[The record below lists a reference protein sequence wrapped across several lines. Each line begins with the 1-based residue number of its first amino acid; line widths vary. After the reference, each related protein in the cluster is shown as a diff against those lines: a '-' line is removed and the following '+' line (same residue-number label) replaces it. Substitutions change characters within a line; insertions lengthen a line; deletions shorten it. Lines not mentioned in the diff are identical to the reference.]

1 VRLGHRH
8 TPGKEWGR
16 KRRKE
21 EDRLRGLN
29 GKADREAIDE
39 AMRELELIE
48 WANGGGP
55 MPAHLVEAGTVRR
68 EFRRGVRL
76 LNPHVGWCLSEAS
89 TAPVGISQF
98 EEFELERP
106 YYEVYVWG
114 VLVERGPLSSPSS
127 TPTSSPTP
135 SCAEPA

>member
-1 VRLGHRH
+1 MKQGHRH

-29 GKADREAIDE
+29 NQARREAIE
-39 AMRELELIE
+39 LALRELEEIE
-48 WANGGGP
+48 WAHGIAD
-55 MPAHLVEAGTVRR
+55 MPAHLVEAGMVRR

-76 LNPHVGWCLSEAS
+76 VNPHVGWCLSEAS
-89 TAPVGISQF
+89 TAPTGVSQF

-114 VLVERGPLSSPSS
+114 VLVDRGPLPV
-127 TPTSSPTP
+127 PLIN
-135 SCAEPA
+135 PALMYG